1 MKKAGIKH
9 AVPNQKRSATSK
21 PKGSAGK
28 KYPPASEHDLEHELR
43 VHQIE
48 LETQNEEL
56 RHMQREIEAVRQEYQ
71 DLYETVPVGCFT
83 LDARG
88 KVLEANLAGI
98 HLLGESP
105 SALIGRR
112 FALFIEER
120 NRFGFAAFC
129 KAVLKDAGGKT
140 CELCLLNRSEGTTR
154 VVQVFGVS
162 VKWQARVDSALRLAV
177 MDITERKQAEEA
189 LRRAHEKLEDRVV
202 ERTVEL
208 VQASERLRSS
218 EREFHLLADNVP
230 AYFSYIDQ
238 DLRYRFINKRYGNLF
253 GRPTAEL
260 IGQLVKDVVGEA
272 NFCTIE
278 PRLREAL
285 VGRETSFI
293 YPKVLPNADARWMS
307 VHYTPDR
314 GEPGPITGVLA
325 LMIDVTDQKRSELAL

>member
-1 MKKAGIKH
+1 
-9 AVPNQKRSATSK
+9 
-21 PKGSAGK
+21 
-28 KYPPASEHDLEHELR
+28 
-43 VHQIE
+43 
-48 LETQNEEL
+48 
-56 RHMQREIEAVRQEYQ
+56 
-71 DLYETVPVGCFT
+71 
-83 LDARG
+83 
-88 KVLEANLAGI
+88 
-98 HLLGESP
+98 
-105 SALIGRR
+105 
-112 FALFIEER
+112 
-120 NRFGFAAFC
+120 
-129 KAVLKDAGGKT
+129 VLKDADGKT
-140 CELCLLNRSEGTTR
+140 CELGLLNSGEEPTS
-154 VVQVFGVS
+154 VQVFGVP
-162 VKWQARVDSALRLAV
+162 VQRQGRADSALRLAV
-177 MDITERKQAEEA
+177 MDITERKQAEET
-189 LRRAHEKLEDRVV
+189 LRRAHEELECRVG
-202 ERTVEL
+202 ERTAEL
-208 VQASERLRSS
+208 VQANERLRSS
-218 EREFHLLADNVP
+218 EREFRLLADSIP